1 MPDHQTL
8 LIPELL
14 HIKEYDLFCTHFS
27 LSSVSAQPYNI
38 YIYKIYKK
46 WFNNICLYLIYAY
59 ILTKKLE
66 MYCHLSTE
74 ILCLLI
80 MVWLLLQLCFFKSE
94 LILLNRLALTVRPW
108 LHYTSLLLRSLFFKH
123 LFQLPYTSPS
133 LFPWLVCNN
142 GIRSTCVQLGKIKG
156 RLMKEYLLKW

>member
-1 MPDHQTL
+1 MIFFAHILAYPVFL
-8 LIPELL
+8 LNLI
-14 HIKEYDLFCTHFS
+14 
-27 LSSVSAQPYNI
+27 I

-142 GIRSTCVQLGKIKG
+142 GIRSTWVQLGKIEG